1 MSTKTALKA
10 AKAAIG
16 ARDWEEAKTQAT
28 AVLEKE
34 PQSYFAY
41 LFLGRANDGLS
52 RFDEAEKAYY
62 DATKI
67 KPEDPQAWLGL
78 RSMYEGLKGAKV
90 DENIDVGLELAQIY
104 MNLYVFSYP
113 DEEAVML
120 NRIGTTRTSPNPP
133 STSSWITPAHMAPR
147 LNTHAR

>member
-16 ARDWEEAKTQAT
+16 AKDWDEAKNQAT
-28 AVLEKE
+28 AVLEKD
-34 PQSYFAY
+34 PQNYFAY

-52 RFDEAEKAYY
+52 RFDEAAKAYY

-78 RSMYEGLKGAKV
+78 RSMYEGLKSAKV

-104 MNLYVFSYP
+104 MNLCVP
-113 DEEAVML
+113 HIQVQ
-120 NRIGTTRTSPNPP
+120 
-133 STSSWITPAHMAPR
+133 R
-147 LNTHAR
+147 LKH